1 MSIMQAQRIV
11 VPVDFSDISFDAV
24 ERALEIAGGDAK
36 RISIIHV
43 LADLSVNEPGA
54 IWGEI
59 NNEKRSRN
67 VKENLRQKLT
77 GDRYQGL
84 QIEVEFGDAGHRIAE
99 FATSIGADLIVMP
112 SHGRTG
118 LSRVLIGS
126 VAQRVV
132 QLAHCP
138 VLVLRS

>member
-1 MSIMQAQRIV
+1 MSILQAQKIV
-11 VPVDFSDISFDAV
+11 VPVDFSDLAFEALD
-24 ERALEIAGGDAK
+24 RALEIAEGNAQ
-36 RISIIHV
+36 RVYVIHV
-43 LADLSVNEPGA
+43 LADLMVNEPGA

-59 NNEKRSRN
+59 NNEKRTRN
-67 VKENLRQKLT
+67 AKEALRQRLSD
-77 GDRYQGL
+77 DRFRGL
-84 QIEVEFGDAGHRIAE
+84 NIEIEFGDAGHRIAE
-99 FATSIGADLIVMP
+99 YAKKLGAELIVMP

>member
-1 MSIMQAQRIV
+1 MSVLQAQKIV
-11 VPVDFSDISFDAV
+11 IPIDFSDLSFDA
-24 ERALEIAGGDAK
+24 LEKGLDIAGGDTK
-36 RISIIHV
+36 RVHLIHV
-43 LADLSVNEPGA
+43 LADLAVNEPGA

-59 NNEKRSRN
+59 NNEKRTRN
-67 VKENLRQKLT
+67 VKEALREKLQ
-77 GDRYQGL
+77 GQRYQGL
-84 QIEVEFGDAGHRIAE
+84 SIDVEFGDAGFRISD
-99 FATSIGADLIVMP
+99 FAKKIGADLIVMP